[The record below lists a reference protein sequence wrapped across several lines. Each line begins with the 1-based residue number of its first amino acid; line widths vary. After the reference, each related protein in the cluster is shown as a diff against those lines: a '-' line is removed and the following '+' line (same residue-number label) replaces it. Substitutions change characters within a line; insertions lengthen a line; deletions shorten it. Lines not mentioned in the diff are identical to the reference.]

1 MMMNY
6 CILILL
12 DIYFYCVGA
21 GARLRKESATANQ
34 QPLSSSL
41 REQVSVVNAARG
53 DQSSVIRYDY
63 QIYPS
68 VSPGRDLKYII
79 EYNQRYNAILDW
91 RLITYCAY

>member
-1 MMMNY
+1 MMMMNY

-12 DIYFYCVGA
+12 NIYFYCVGA
-21 GARLRKESATANQ
+21 GARLRKERATANQ

-41 REQVSVVNAARG
+41 REQVCIHGVNAAGR

-68 VSPGRDLKYII
+68 VSPGRDLKYIMKC
-79 EYNQRYNAILDW
+79 Y
-91 RLITYCAY
+91 

>member
-1 MMMNY
+1 MMMMNY

-12 DIYFYCVGA
+12 NIYFYCVGA
-21 GARLRKESATANQ
+21 GARLRKDSATANQ

-41 REQVSVVNAARG
+41 REQVCLRGVNAAGR

-68 VSPGRDLKYII
+68 VSPGRDLKYIMKYYWKI
-79 EYNQRYNAILDW
+79 
-91 RLITYCAY
+91 